1 MKVDQRQKG
10 QSLVEFALI
19 LPIFLLLVVGFFD
32 IGRAVFYYSSVTNAV
47 REATRFAVVNRE
59 AMLAE
64 LQDQAEEE
72 ANGTCDG
79 TIEDNPLKQK
89 VLEYAFG
96 LNEDLFDPCSDI
108 QIDIKRTGEDN
119 KFLNSV
125 SIQYT
130 VHYEPITPIL
140 SQIVGSIPLVAQS
153 TMYVTPGS
161 R

>member
-1 MKVDQRQKG
+1 MNEYQRQKG

-32 IGRAVFYYSSVTNAV
+32 IGRAVFYYSSSTNAV
-47 REATRFAVVNRE
+47 REATRYAVVNRE
-59 AMLAE
+59 AILAE

-96 LNEDLFDPCSDI
+96 INNDLFDPCNDI
-108 QIDIKRTGEDN
+108 LIEITKTGSESQ
-119 KFLNSV
+119 FFNSV
-125 SIQYT
+125 SIQFT
-130 VHYEPITPIL
+130 LHYEPITPLL
-140 SQIVGSIPLVAQS
+140 SQIVGSIPIITQS

>member
-1 MKVDQRQKG
+1 MNVDQRQKG

-32 IGRAVFYYSSVTNAV
+32 IGRAVFYYSSATNAV
-47 REATRFAVVNRE
+47 REAARFAVVNRD
-59 AMLAE
+59 AILAE
-64 LQDQAEEE
+64 EAE
-72 ANGTCDG
+72 ASTGCDG
-79 TIEDNPLKQK
+79 DINNNPLKLK

-96 LNEDLFDPCSDI
+96 INEDLFDPCGDI
-108 QIDIKRTGEDN
+108 QIVVMRTGEDN
-119 KFLNSV
+119 NFLNSV
-125 SIQYT
+125 SIEFT

-153 TMYVTPGS
+153 TMVVTPGS